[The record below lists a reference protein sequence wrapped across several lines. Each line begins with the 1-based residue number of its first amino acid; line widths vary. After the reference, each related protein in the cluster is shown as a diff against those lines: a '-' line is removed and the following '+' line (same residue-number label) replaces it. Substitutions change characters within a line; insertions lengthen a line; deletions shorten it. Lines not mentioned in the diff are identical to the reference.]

1 MKILL
6 LLLLIILKYGG
17 AGYSPQILKGI
28 LKFCAYREA
37 NRRQLVTRWL
47 AADCLS
53 TDELSKIRLDN
64 WQNDMSREAF
74 SLEAISV
81 LSKLSLL
88 DEPLIIV
95 FDQLE
100 GLGLDHNRNLLL
112 NFGEA
117 IKEIFTHVPNSLIIL
132 NFFPNRWEQFKIIFD
147 SATIDRASQFQV
159 SLDKPKVQQLQDI
172 LQLKLDSIGE
182 RVEQFF
188 TKSELEDILE
198 CNSIRSILNRAA
210 DYYRHKI
217 NKIALPKK
225 IKDETEEE
233 TININDNILS
243 QRLKEIEN
251 QLVSYQAIFTKIS
264 QVISEF
270 STSHVTVEKREVKK
284 KSKSIPPPADPI
296 IKRIQNY
303 IEETT
308 QILLNEY
315 QKPQIITDH
324 DDVGK
329 LRKIVEAFKSK
340 YTLEIDHLRLGTRRL
355 PEHLTIKNQKQT
367 ICIGFLEI
375 GSTAFTAR
383 IKNHNQL
390 VINNKNIYFL
400 LLRDCR
406 QDKISGK
413 SGKDEKAKLNHTKNG
428 KFITMD
434 VENRINFELLYSL
447 LVAIENKDLDV
458 SLENLI
464 QVVSEELKDYW
475 LVKILTGTPKLVAV

>member
-53 TDELSKIRLDN
+53 TDELSKIGLNN

-81 LSKLSLL
+81 FSKLSLL

-100 GLGLDHNRNLLL
+100 GLGLDHNRSLLL

-132 NFFPNRWEQFKIIFD
+132 NFFPNRWEQFKKIFD
-147 SATIDRASQFQV
+147 PATVDRASQFQV
-159 SLDKPKVQQLQDI
+159 SLDKPKHEELQDV
-172 LQLKLDSIGE
+172 LQLKLNSIGE
-182 RVEQFF
+182 KVEQFF
-188 TKSELEDILE
+188 TELELEDILE
-198 CNSIRSILNRAA
+198 CNSIRSMLNRAA

-225 IKDETEEE
+225 IKDETE
-233 TININDNILS
+233 TRIIKLDDSSLS
-243 QRLKEIEN
+243 QRLEEIEK
-251 QLVSYQAIFTKIS
+251 QLVSYKEIFTKIS
-264 QVISEF
+264 EVISEF
-270 STSHVTVEKREVKK
+270 NPSNNGKNPPI
-284 KSKSIPPPADPI
+284 IPPIFPPPPIDPI
-296 IKRIQNY
+296 KKY

-308 QILLNEY
+308 QILLDEY

-329 LRKIVEAFKSK
+329 LRKIVEAFKTEYS
-340 YTLEIDHLRLGTRRL
+340 LQIDHLLLGKKKL
-355 PEHLTIKNQKQT
+355 PEHLIIKNEKQT
-367 ICIGFLEI
+367 VCIGFLEI
-375 GSTAFTAR
+375 GSSAFTFR
-383 IKNHNQL
+383 IKNHNEL
-390 VINNKNIYFL
+390 VINNKNITFR

-413 SGKDEKAKLNHTKNG
+413 SGKDEIAKLNHTKNG
-428 KFITMD
+428 KFIIMD
-434 VENRINFELLYSL
+434 AENRINLELLYSL

-464 QVVSEELKDYW
+464 QVISEELKDYW